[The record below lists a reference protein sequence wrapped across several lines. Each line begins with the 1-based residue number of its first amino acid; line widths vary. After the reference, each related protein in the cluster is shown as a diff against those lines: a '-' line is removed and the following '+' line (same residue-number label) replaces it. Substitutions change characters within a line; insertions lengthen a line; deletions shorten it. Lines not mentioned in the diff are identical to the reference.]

1 MYTTLISVLTLKPV
15 QTISVLLNFTD
26 SCNHTLGQYPIWWSL
41 QPLDEPDWLTGQTFA
56 GKTFDHCSQVSG
68 AQRNSRTWWYHG
80 KCPEECNYCVRT
92 AILWCWWQARNGC
105 VMPFTW
111 NCKGHLIHR
120 SVLVLFSIIWP
131 IRNVLPHN
139 WCSQNSG
146 DVNKNLS
153 IVTRC
158 FPPVNVWPSRW
169 YQWPRWLTFLHGE
182 EEGAWVS
189 SLLEQSGQ
197 ARQKLEERWNYD
209 KFC

>member
-1 MYTTLISVLTLKPV
+1 MN
-15 QTISVLLNFTD
+15 QTD
-26 SCNHTLGQYPIWWSL
+26 SWARRSQGKHLITAARFLGHRGIQERDIMANVL
-41 QPLDEPDWLTGQTFA
+41 
-56 GKTFDHCSQVSG
+56 
-68 AQRNSRTWWYHG
+68 RN
-80 KCPEECNYCVRT
+80 
-92 AILWCWWQARNGC
+92 AIIVILRCRWQARNGC

-120 SVLVLFSIIWP
+120 SFLVLFSIIWP
-131 IRNVLPHN
+131 IRNILNVLPHD

-153 IVTRC
+153 ILTRC

-169 YQWPRWLTFLHGE
+169 YQWSRWLTFLHGE